1 MLVTRMKRMLTALAG
16 IAAMLNAS
24 IASAEY
30 GLNLPRGVTPI
41 SQEAYDMHMLI
52 FWVCV
57 AIAVV
62 VFGAMFISILNHRK
76 SKGAVASQFHES
88 TTVEILWTV
97 VPFLILIG
105 MAIPATKALVNMED
119 TSNSDLSIKVT
130 GYQWKW
136 GYEYIDDD
144 ISFISSLTTPHE
156 QIYNQAPKGDNY
168 LLEVDNPLVVPVNK
182 KVRLLITANDVIHA
196 WWVPT
201 LGMKKDA
208 IPGFINDMWI
218 KVEKEGTYRGQCAE
232 LCGKDHGF
240 MPIVVVAKN
249 DADYAQWVTDQKSA
263 SDADAAAADR
273 DWSKDELMAR
283 GEKVYDTNCAACHQ
297 ANGEGVPG
305 AFPALKGGAITT
317 GPVAQHV
324 NIVLNGK
331 SGTTMAA
338 FGSQMNDID
347 LAAVVTYER
356 NAWGNDTGDLVQ
368 PSEVKAAR

>member
-1 MLVTRMKRMLTALAG
+1 
-16 IAAMLNAS
+16 MLNAS

-41 SQEAYDMHMLI
+41 SQQAYDMHMLI

-168 LLEVDNPLVVPVNK
+168 LLEVDKPLVIPVNK
-182 KVRLLITANDVIHA
+182 KVRLLITSNDVIHA

-208 IPGFINDMWI
+208 IPGFINSMWI

-249 DADYAQWVTDQKSA
+249 DADYAQWVKDQKSA
-263 SDADAAAADR
+263 SDADAAAADQE
-273 DWSKDELMAR
+273 WSKDDLMSR
-283 GEKVYDTNCAACHQ
+283 GEKVYTKNCAACHQ

-331 SGTTMAA
+331 SGTPMAA

>member
-1 MLVTRMKRMLTALAG
+1 MLVTRMKRLLTAAG
-16 IAAMLNAS
+16 GVAAMLVVPA
-24 IASAEY
+24 ALAEY
-30 GLNLPRGVTPI
+30 GLNLSRGVTPI

-57 AIAVV
+57 VIAVV
-62 VFGAMFISILNHRK
+62 VFGVMFFSIFSHRK
-76 SKGAVASQFHES
+76 SKGAVAAQFHES

-97 VPFLILIG
+97 VPFLILVG

-144 ISFISSLTTPHE
+144 ISFISSLSTPHG
-156 QIYNQAPKGDNY
+156 QIYNQTPKGDHY
-168 LLEVDNPLVVPVNK
+168 LLEVDNPLVVPINK
-182 KVRLLITANDVIHA
+182 KVRLLITANDVIHS
-196 WWVPT
+196 WWVPK

-208 IPGFINDMWI
+208 IPGFINSMWI

-249 DADYAQWVTDQKSA
+249 EADYAQWVRDQKSA
-263 SDADAAAADR
+263 SAADVAAAGKE
-273 DWSKDELMAR
+273 WSIDDLMAR
-283 GEKVYDTNCAACHQ
+283 GEKVYNTNCAACHQ
-297 ANGEGVPG
+297 TNGAGIPG
-305 AFPALKGGAITT
+305 TFPALKGSAIAT
-317 GPVAQHV
+317 GPVAQH
-324 NIVLNGK
+324 IAIIMNGK
-331 SGTTMAA
+331 SGTAMAA
-338 FGSQMNDID
+338 FGAQLNDID
-347 LAAVVTYER
+347 IAAVATYER
-356 NAWGNDTGDLVQ
+356 NAWGNNTGDLVQ